1 MTDQEA
7 LLLEVHHLETP
18 LQDQAIHQD
27 QLIHQEALHQDPT
40 NLQEAM
46 NLQEVM
52 TLLVHQEVE
61 VILVAEVATME
72 VEEAEDA
79 DK

>member
-1 MTDQEA
+1 MVQEA
-7 LLLEVHHLETP
+7 LLQEVLLLEAL
-18 LQDQAIHQD
+18 LQDQAIHQ
-27 QLIHQEALHQDPT
+27 EALHLDPT

-52 TLLVHQEVE
+52 TLLVHREVE

>member
-1 MTDQEA
+1 MMAQEA
-7 LLLEVHHLETP
+7 LLLEVLRLEAL
-18 LQDQAIHQD
+18 LQDQAIH
-27 QLIHQEALHQDPT
+27 LEVLHLDHT

-46 NLQEVM
+46 NLQEVT
-52 TLLVHQEVE
+52 TLLVHREVE
-61 VILVAEVATME
+61 VILAAEAAIME